1 MDVRCHP
8 IPRGRSGGV
17 PKKRGSVQSHV
28 PGECGWHGADKAT
41 SEKPRDYNST
51 RRLEGSCARIPEN
64 CHSVTPKK
72 CISSELFARNC
83 GHGLPILL
91 PTKTSLHSKLMNLIK
106 IVSTSLSLILCVF
119 ILPAQA
125 QDAQPAAK
133 QAQVI
138 RSTTGRMLNE
148 QGLAENT
155 VPVRKG
161 FTFDV
166 VSETLADVVLSH
178 NGRKFKMAKSDVII
192 SEKSAEQ
199 ATASPTGFKPGQIVL
214 ISARYTVDGNQPR
227 NVKNR
232 LAKLVPQGVI
242 TEPVSI
248 QVTDELS
255 SLAATQGSTTTG
267 TVTALDNNT
276 AVVTLNEAKK
286 NVLTVEYSFNGQVR
300 RKQALEGSM
309 LVLP

>member
-1 MDVRCHP
+1 
-8 IPRGRSGGV
+8 
-17 PKKRGSVQSHV
+17 
-28 PGECGWHGADKAT
+28 
-41 SEKPRDYNST
+41 
-51 RRLEGSCARIPEN
+51 
-64 CHSVTPKK
+64 
-72 CISSELFARNC
+72 
-83 GHGLPILL
+83 
-91 PTKTSLHSKLMNLIK
+91 MNLTK
-106 IVSTSLSLILCVF
+106 IACISLSLLLSVF
-119 ILPAQA
+119 TLPSHS
-125 QDAQPAAK
+125 QDAQPATK

-138 RSTTGRMLNE
+138 RSTTGRMLTE

-199 ATASPTGFKPGQIVL
+199 AAASSTSFKPGQIVL
-214 ISARYTVDGNQPR
+214 LSAKYTVEGNQPR

-232 LAKLVPQGVI
+232 LAKLVPQGVV

-255 SLAATQGSTTTG
+255 SLAATQGVTTTG
-267 TVTALDNNT
+267 TVTSVNSNT
-276 AVVTLNEAKK
+276 AIVTLNEAKK

-300 RKQALEGSM
+300 RKQALEGSI

>member
-1 MDVRCHP
+1 
-8 IPRGRSGGV
+8 
-17 PKKRGSVQSHV
+17 
-28 PGECGWHGADKAT
+28 
-41 SEKPRDYNST
+41 
-51 RRLEGSCARIPEN
+51 
-64 CHSVTPKK
+64 
-72 CISSELFARNC
+72 
-83 GHGLPILL
+83 
-91 PTKTSLHSKLMNLIK
+91 MNLIK

-119 ILPAQA
+119 TLPAQA
-125 QDAQPAAK
+125 QNAQPAVK

-214 ISARYTVDGNQPR
+214 ISARYTVEGNQPR

-276 AVVTLNEAKK
+276 AIVTLNEAKK

-300 RKQALEGSM
+300 RKQALEGSI

>member
-1 MDVRCHP
+1 
-8 IPRGRSGGV
+8 
-17 PKKRGSVQSHV
+17 
-28 PGECGWHGADKAT
+28 
-41 SEKPRDYNST
+41 
-51 RRLEGSCARIPEN
+51 
-64 CHSVTPKK
+64 
-72 CISSELFARNC
+72 
-83 GHGLPILL
+83 
-91 PTKTSLHSKLMNLIK
+91 MNLIK
-106 IVSTSLSLILCVF
+106 IASTSLSLTLWVSA
-119 ILPAQA
+119 LPVQA
-125 QDAQPAAK
+125 QDAQPAGK

-148 QGLAENT
+148 QGLAENS

-214 ISARYTVDGNQPR
+214 ISARYTVEGNQPR

-255 SLAATQGSTTTG
+255 SLAASQGSTTTG

-276 AVVTLNEAKK
+276 AIVTVNEAKK

-300 RKQALEGSM
+300 RKQALEGSI